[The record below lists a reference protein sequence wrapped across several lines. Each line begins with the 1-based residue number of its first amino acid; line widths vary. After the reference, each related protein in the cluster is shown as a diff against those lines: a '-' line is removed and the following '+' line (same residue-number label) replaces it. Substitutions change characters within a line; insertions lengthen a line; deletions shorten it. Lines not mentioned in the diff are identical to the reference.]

1 MLKNLNAKTLL
12 VQVVHRKSSFNIMN
26 FLKMSLHIWQSRIND
41 VFAVTALVADVG
53 LVFGLASGAKVEVD
67 DCHVRVNLDVGLE
80 GEEAPKIFKR
90 FCSDPVQT

>member
-1 MLKNLNAKTLL
+1 M
-12 VQVVHRKSSFNIMN
+12 
-26 FLKMSLHIWQSRIND
+26 
-41 VFAVTALVADVG
+41 TALVADVG

-67 DCHVRVNLDVGLE
+67 DCHVRVHLDVGLE